1 MALVFRTN
9 LIHRNIRVMLLFI
22 KSIILLRRNS
32 GSLNKRMA
40 CGLQAWMCDLIHRA
54 SIDKFCWW
62 GRSLKCSL
70 HSFNFLSVRWI
81 CALCSLPLSLFC
93 PFRCK
98 LILWLLALLC
108 FPKTD
113 WLENYPG
120 MGWNLNGKSQGTSLC
135 QSVIAALMQELEQL
149 WVSSQGGHSSHGW
162 GGASKCPASPG
173 FGVVKTT
180 LMGWPCSV
188 FLASHLSA
196 PAH

>member
-98 LILWLLALLC
+98 LILCLLAV
-108 FPKTD
+108 FPKD
-113 WLENYPG
+113 RLVGELS
-120 MGWNLNGKSQGTSLC
+120 WNGLKSEWKESRDISVSVCHCSPHAGTW
-135 QSVIAALMQELEQL
+135 AALGIFSGRALIPWLRGCFQM
-149 WVSSQGGHSSHGW
+149 SSISRFWCG
-162 GGASKCPASPG
+162 
-173 FGVVKTT
+173 
-180 LMGWPCSV
+180 
-188 FLASHLSA
+188 
-196 PAH
+196 